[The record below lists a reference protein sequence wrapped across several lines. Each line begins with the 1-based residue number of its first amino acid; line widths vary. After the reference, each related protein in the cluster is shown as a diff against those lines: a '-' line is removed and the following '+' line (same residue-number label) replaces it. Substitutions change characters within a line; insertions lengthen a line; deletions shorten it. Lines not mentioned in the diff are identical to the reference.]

1 MKTGLQNDTNSLQQ
15 FTKIVGSV
23 VAVVT
28 YTCIVVAFILRMQA
42 EISLIRQKQDLLVV
56 EVYKRLDLVEQR
68 TKSSED
74 SINRLNISIER
85 TNTIL
90 ERIEKGFSN

>member
-28 YTCIVVAFILRMQA
+28 YTCIVVAFILRMQE